1 MDIFGFQI
9 DDVLA
14 TALVAGFALGVIAD
28 RLLTSR
34 RERQVVKDLKDQV
47 ARFEQQGDAA
57 HRAALDLAARHN
69 QLVGEHHEAE
79 WLIRNL
85 KAKLE
90 RQGAELVD
98 VSGDSEPQAAAMNEA
113 FWTPGNDPAV
123 ERIN

>member
-28 RLLTSR
+28 RLLTSW
-34 RERQVVKDLKDQV
+34 REHQVVTDQKDQI
-47 ARFEQQGDAA
+47 ARFEQQADAA

-85 KAKLE
+85 KAKLK
-90 RQGAELVD
+90 RHDAELVD
-98 VSGDSEPQAAAMNEA
+98 ISGDSEPQAAAMNEA
-113 FWTPGNDPAV
+113 FWTLENDPAV